1 MSRTVLLAT
10 SAAILLTLNAPAAFA
25 ATDCAS
31 LNGMTFPDA
40 TLTTA
45 EAVTAGS
52 LTLQGLEPQ
61 SSLPASCRVRV
72 TLHPT
77 TDSTIRFEVWLPQ
90 ESWNGRLLNVGNGGF
105 AGSISYGQMA
115 RNLRRGYATA
125 GSDAGHQ
132 ADAEDAS
139 WAYQHPEK
147 IADFGYRAVH
157 LTALLSKA
165 VVRVYYDKPQEKA
178 YFDACSD
185 GGREALMEAQRF
197 PEDYD
202 GILAGAPANNWVHML
217 ANGLALTQAISRNPA
232 AYISSLKLPAIT
244 QAALNACD
252 VLDGLKDG
260 VVSDPERCR
269 FDPAVLQCKGAEDS
283 GCLTSPQ
290 VQALRMIYSG
300 AKDSKGAT
308 IFPGLTPGDEN
319 PAWHD
324 WVLGNAPAG
333 ASGTNY
339 MSGYFRYMVLNDPT
353 WNPLTADVDTVLQT
367 AIDRSAKDVDAID
380 PDLSRFAAHGG
391 KLIMYHGWNDPAISP
406 LNSVQ
411 YLGDVQRAMGSA
423 KADDTVRLYMVPGM
437 EHCAGGPGPNIIGQ
451 LGFVGAEGEGT
462 GAMDLLRIW
471 VERGKAP
478 GPILAVKV
486 TGTREAPV
494 RIVRPVC
501 AYPQEAKYNGSGDPK
516 TPESFTCKTP

>member
-1 MSRTVLLAT
+1 MSRTGLLITSAAVLLA
-10 SAAILLTLNAPAAFA
+10 LGAPAAFA
-25 ATDCAS
+25 ASDCTS
-31 LNGMTFPDA
+31 LKNMTFPDA
-40 TLTTA
+40 TLTAA

-52 LTLQGLEPQ
+52 LELQGLEPLT
-61 SSLPASCRVRV
+61 SLPAFCRVRV

-77 TDSTIRFEVWLPQ
+77 TDSTIRFEAWLPQ

-115 RNLRRGYATA
+115 NNLRRGYATA

-165 VVRVYYDKPQEKA
+165 VVTAYYAKTQEKS

-197 PEDYD
+197 PDDYD
-202 GILAGAPANNWVHML
+202 GILAGAPANNWAHML
-217 ANGLALTQAISRNPA
+217 VNGLALTQANSRDPA

-252 VLDGLKDG
+252 GLDGLKDG
-260 VVSDPERCR
+260 VISDPERCR
-269 FDPAVLQCKGAEDS
+269 FDPAVLQCKKAEDS
-283 GCLTSPQ
+283 SCLTPPQ
-290 VQALRMIYSG
+290 IHALRMIYSG
-300 AKDSKGAT
+300 AKDSKGVT
-308 IFPGLTPGDEN
+308 IFPGLMPGDEN
-319 PAWHD
+319 PSWHD

-339 MSGYFRYMVLNDPT
+339 LSGYFRYMVLNDPT
-353 WNPLTADVDTVLQT
+353 WNPLTADVDTSLQT
-367 AIDRSAKDVDAID
+367 AIDRSGKDVDAID

-391 KLIMYHGWNDPAISP
+391 KLIMYHGWNDPAIAP

-411 YLGDVQRAMGSA
+411 YLAEVKRTMGSV
-423 KADDTVRLYMVPGM
+423 KADAVVRLYMVPGM
-437 EHCAGGPGPNIIGQ
+437 EHCVGGPGPNIFGQ
-451 LGFVGAEGEGT
+451 LGLAGAEGEGT
-462 GAMDLLRIW
+462 GAMDLLQIW

-478 GPILAVKV
+478 GPILAVKAS
-486 TGTREAPV
+486 GTHEAPA

-501 AYPQEAKYNGSGDPK
+501 PYPQETWYDGKGDPK
-516 TPESFTCKTP
+516 MPESFACKTP